1 MINNDRILNAVFAL
15 YAKRKN
21 DSENKAYEINNYLN
35 NDKDWEQNR
44 YQIKDLSMQIA
55 KAEFLGNTQDI
66 ANLIKSRELLK
77 KERAKILKAKNF
89 TEQDLVPNYHCKKCN
104 DSGYFENG
112 KLCECFFDTLST
124 VCESFLNITTPCLPT
139 FNDFNCQS
147 ETQSK
152 LKQKLVE
159 YVNAFP
165 PQSVKNL
172 IFTGAPGTGKS
183 FCAGCISSELKAK
196 KHSVI
201 YLTAVKLNDLFLTYH
216 TSSLSDKQA
225 IFSLLTTSDLL
236 VIDDLGTEP
245 LLRNVT
251 VEYLTAVISERI
263 NLSKPFIITTNLSM
277 DEIKERYTE
286 RFLSRISSK
295 ESARILFSGN
305 DLRQKK

>member
-15 YAKRKN
+15 YAKRKS
-21 DSENKAYEINNYLN
+21 DSENKAYEINNFLN
-35 NDKDWEQNR
+35 ADKNWEQNR

-55 KAEFLGNTQDI
+55 KAEFLGNTHDI
-66 ANLIKSRELLK
+66 SVLINKRELLK
-77 KERAKILKAKNF
+77 EERAKILKAKNL
-89 TEQDLVPNYHCKKCN
+89 TEQDLVPNYNCKKCN
-104 DSGYFENG
+104 DSGYFNNG
-112 KLCECFFDTLST
+112 KLCECFFDTLSP
-124 VCESFLNITTPCLPT
+124 VCESFLNLTSPYLPT
-139 FNDFNCQS
+139 FNDFNCNS

-152 LKQKLVE
+152 LKQKFIE
-159 YVNAFP
+159 YTNAFP

-183 FCAGCISSELKAK
+183 FCAGCIASEIKSK

-245 LLRNVT
+245 LLKNVT

-286 RFLSRISSK
+286 RFFSRISSK
-295 ESARILFSGN
+295 ESARMLFSGC